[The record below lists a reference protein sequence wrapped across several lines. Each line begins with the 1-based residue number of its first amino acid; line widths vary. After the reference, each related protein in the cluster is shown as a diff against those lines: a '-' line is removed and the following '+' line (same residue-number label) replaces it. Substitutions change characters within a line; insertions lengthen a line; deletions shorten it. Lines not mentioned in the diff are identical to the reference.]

1 MEKVLLIK
9 LTNEIIPLLLLL
21 FTGFVTYNGF
31 KKNQKIISE
40 KEGLIKRYI
49 LFRGDKQARLKI
61 YKNDEQIHKE
71 LLKNISGSWK
81 NFKKSHDQYMLNL
94 LNNIKKTKR
103 FLIILT
109 FRFIINSGRLI
120 GEEYYFF
127 GIKNRLFFTI
137 LREIPNYI
145 FVVLNYLIL
154 KTQTQKYFSL
164 KSEIMQNDREFLFFA
179 NSHYKGQEF
188 ETLYNEFDP
197 IYKEGDNDGK

>member
-1 MEKVLLIK
+1 MEKVLWIK

-21 FTGFVTYNGF
+21 MTGFVTYNGF

-61 YKNDEQIHKE
+61 YENDEQIHKE
-71 LLKNISGSWK
+71 LLKNISNSWK
-81 NFKKSHDQYMLNL
+81 NFKKSHDQYVLNL

-109 FRFIINSGRLI
+109 LGFIINSGRLI

-127 GIKNRLFFTI
+127 GIKRHLLFTI

-145 FVVLNYLIL
+145 FIVLSYLIL

-164 KSEIMQNDREFLFFA
+164 KSEVLQNDRGFLFFA
-179 NSHYKGQEF
+179 NSHYKDQEY